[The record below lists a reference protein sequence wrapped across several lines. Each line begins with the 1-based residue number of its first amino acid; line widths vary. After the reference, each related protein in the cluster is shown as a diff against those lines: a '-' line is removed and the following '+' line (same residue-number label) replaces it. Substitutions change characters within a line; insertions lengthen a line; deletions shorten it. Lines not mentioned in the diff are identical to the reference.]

1 MKSKINLLNLCKCL
15 FTLGA
20 IVLLG
25 LFSPVVQAQV
35 STEESESTA
44 RNVLVKPPELKRL
57 EFIALSYSDQMNF
70 LNRPPFIITDIVN
83 ASASDLLNP
92 SPDAVFITE
101 AKFYDQNLTPPAL
114 ERDMLLYPEIYKIY
128 QPH

>member
-1 MKSKINLLNLCKCL
+1 
-15 FTLGA
+15 
-20 IVLLG
+20 
-25 LFSPVVQAQV
+25 
-35 STEESESTA
+35 
-44 RNVLVKPPELKRL
+44 
-57 EFIALSYSDQMNF
+57 MNF